1 MGGRGS
7 SSGSRA
13 SRTVSNAQAEANLR
27 EYFGGQGYEITTA
40 REQARRAMTPEQRA
54 AEQDRERRVQEQFER
69 LNEAYGGTL
78 RMTTARQE
86 QEREQANA
94 EASKRLRSAKAPVR
108 GKPIEVTNAD
118 GEKGII
124 LRATPGYR
132 TGDRTGDTMYDVRIL
147 NADGK
152 EVWRTT
158 RRGSGALPRAK
169 DDVALQLGLQR
180 VKHPRTRWE
189 YGEV

>member
-7 SSGSRA
+7 TS
-13 SRTVSNAQAEANLR
+13 
-27 EYFGGQGYEITTA
+27 
-40 REQARRAMTPEQRA
+40 RRANTPVPSLEQRESA
-54 AEQDRERRVQEQFER
+54 YDAVRESLGVRFLTAQQLRQVDAILEGGGDAERAVENERK
-69 LNEAYGGTL
+69 
-78 RMTTARQE
+78 
-86 QEREQANA
+86 REQANA
-94 EASKRLRSAKAPVR
+94 EASKRLRSAKAPSR

-180 VKHPRTRWE
+180 VKHQRTRWE